1 MDTENYFQKNKI
13 RNIGENPRKLKYK
26 QTKDNPKPIFTCCF
40 AVKMMLCRVPKGP
53 EKLTQLGISSSYM
66 LMFLRYLR
74 EYYMPGGL
82 EYELK
87 LSKKKPIYFL
97 YCMYL

>member
-1 MDTENYFQKNKI
+1 
-13 RNIGENPRKLKYK
+13 
-26 QTKDNPKPIFTCCF
+26 
-40 AVKMMLCRVPKGP
+40 MMLCRVPKGP

-87 LSKKKPIYFL
+87 LSKKKLYIFYIVCIYNSGKL
-97 YCMYL
+97 KKQKQIYHI